1 VHRLP
6 SFNSDSVGDRWLV
19 SQKVMMGS
27 RKIAQ
32 YKVLS
37 TMSVSITEEPIT
49 ALLLSSAT
57 SESIH
62 NLKSWTVQD
71 YHRMSEMGILDP
83 NERTELI
90 DGQITL
96 MVAKGTPHVITLQLL
111 ASELLGQLGTTVL
124 IRTQD
129 PIHLDNSSEPEPDLV
144 IVRGEILD
152 YVDRYPQPNDIYLLV
167 EVADSTLNYDCQV
180 KDKTYAKAGIPD
192 YWVVDL
198 KNRQVH
204 VFRNPTPTG
213 YASQLILAE
222 SQTVSPLAFPDV
234 IVPIGSILPPV

>member
-1 VHRLP
+1 MI
-6 SFNSDSVGDRWLV
+6 GT
-19 SQKVMMGS
+19 

-32 YKVLS
+32 YKVLP
-37 TMSVSITEEPIT
+37 TMSVSITEEPI
-49 ALLLSSAT
+49 SPAT
-57 SESIH
+57 GESIC

-71 YHRMSEMGILDP
+71 YHHMSELGILDP

-111 ASELLGQLGTTVL
+111 ASELLGQLGNTAL

-129 PIHLDNSSEPEPDLV
+129 PIHLDDSSEPEPDLV

-152 YVDRYPQPNDIYLLV
+152 YVDRHPQPNDIYLLV
-167 EVADSTLNYDCQV
+167 EVADSTLNYDCHI
-180 KDKTYAKAGIPD
+180 KDKTYAKAGIPE

-204 VFRNPTPTG
+204 IFRDPQPTG
-213 YASQLILAE
+213 YASHLILAE
-222 SQTVSPLAFPDV
+222 SQTVSPLAFPV
-234 IVPIGSILPPV
+234 ITISIGSILLPK

>member
-1 VHRLP
+1 MNTL
-6 SFNSDSVGDRWLV
+6 
-19 SQKVMMGS
+19 
-27 RKIAQ
+27 
-32 YKVLS
+32 
-37 TMSVSITEEPIT
+37 ITTAPEPIT
-49 ALLLSSAT
+49 TLD
-57 SESIH
+57 

-90 DGQITL
+90 AGQITL

-111 ASELLGQLGTTVL
+111 ASELLGQIGTTAL

-129 PIHLDNSSEPEPDLV
+129 PIHLDDSSEPEPDLV

-152 YVDRYPQPNDIYLLV
+152 YIDRHPQPTDIHLLV
-167 EVADSTLNYDCQV
+167 EVADSTLSYDCQV
-180 KDKTYAKAGIPD
+180 KDKVYAKAGIPE
-192 YWVVDL
+192 YWVIDI

-204 VFRNPTPTG
+204 IFRDPQATG

-222 SQTVSPLAFPDV
+222 SQTVSLFAFPAV
-234 IVPIGSILPPV
+234 IMPIGSILPPV

>member
-1 VHRLP
+1 
-6 SFNSDSVGDRWLV
+6 
-19 SQKVMMGS
+19 
-27 RKIAQ
+27 
-32 YKVLS
+32 
-37 TMSVSITEEPIT
+37 MSVSITEDPIV
-49 ALLLSSAT
+49 ALSIASAA
-57 SESIH
+57 SKSIH

-71 YHRMSEMGILDP
+71 YHRMSELGILDP
-83 NERTELI
+83 TERTELI

-96 MVAKGTPHVITLQLL
+96 MIAKGTPHVITLQLL

-152 YVDRYPQPNDIYLLV
+152 YVDRHPQPNDIHLLV

-180 KDKTYAKAGIPD
+180 KDKTYAKTSIPE
-192 YWVVDL
+192 YWVIDL
-198 KNRQVH
+198 KNRQFH
-204 VFRNPTPTG
+204 IFRDPQPTG
-213 YASQLILAE
+213 YASHLILAE

-234 IVPIGSILPPV
+234 IIPIGSILPPV

>member
-1 VHRLP
+1 
-6 SFNSDSVGDRWLV
+6 
-19 SQKVMMGS
+19 
-27 RKIAQ
+27 
-32 YKVLS
+32 
-37 TMSVSITEEPIT
+37 MSVSITEDPIV
-49 ALLLSSAT
+49 ALSIASAA

-71 YHRMSEMGILDP
+71 YHRMSELGILDP

-111 ASELLGQLGTTVL
+111 ASELLGQLGTTAL

-129 PIHLDNSSEPEPDLV
+129 PIHLNDSSEPEPDLV

-152 YVDRYPQPNDIYLLV
+152 YVDRHPQPNDIHLLV

-180 KDKTYAKAGIPD
+180 KDKTYAKAGISE
-192 YWVVDL
+192 YWVIDL
-198 KNRQVH
+198 KNRQFH
-204 VFRNPTPTG
+204 IFRDPQPTG
-213 YASQLILAE
+213 YASHLILAE

-234 IVPIGSILPPV
+234 IIPIGSILPQCNRAT

>member
-1 VHRLP
+1 MNTL
-6 SFNSDSVGDRWLV
+6 
-19 SQKVMMGS
+19 
-27 RKIAQ
+27 
-32 YKVLS
+32 
-37 TMSVSITEEPIT
+37 ITTAPEPIT
-49 ALLLSSAT
+49 TLD
-57 SESIH
+57 

-90 DGQITL
+90 AGQITL

-111 ASELLGQLGTTVL
+111 ASGLLGQIGTTAL

-129 PIHLDNSSEPEPDLV
+129 PIHLDDSSEPEPDLV

-152 YVDRYPQPNDIYLLV
+152 YIDRHPQPTDIHLLV
-167 EVADSTLNYDCQV
+167 EVADSTLSYDCQV
-180 KDKTYAKAGIPD
+180 KDKVYAKAGIPE
-192 YWVVDL
+192 YWVIDI

-204 VFRNPTPTG
+204 IFHDPQATG

-222 SQTVSPLAFPDV
+222 SQTVSLFAFPAV
-234 IVPIGSILPPV
+234 IMPIGSILPPV

>member
-1 VHRLP
+1 MI
-6 SFNSDSVGDRWLV
+6 GT
-19 SQKVMMGS
+19 

-32 YKVLS
+32 HQVLP

-49 ALLLSSAT
+49 AMLLSSAT
-57 SESIH
+57 SASIH

-71 YHRMSEMGILDP
+71 YHRMSEMGLLDP

-111 ASELLGQLGTTVL
+111 ASELLGQLGHTAL

-129 PIHLDNSSEPEPDLV
+129 PIHLDDSSEPEPDLV

-152 YVDRYPQPNDIYLLV
+152 YVDRHPQPADIHLLV

-180 KDKTYAKAGIPD
+180 KDKTYAKAGISE
-192 YWVVDL
+192 YWVIDL
-198 KNRQVH
+198 KNRQFH
-204 VFRNPTPTG
+204 IFRDPQPTG
-213 YASQLILAE
+213 YASHLILAE
-222 SQTVSPLAFPDV
+222 SQTVSPLEFPV
-234 IVPIGSILPPV
+234 MMISIGSILPPV

>member
-1 VHRLP
+1 MNTL
-6 SFNSDSVGDRWLV
+6 
-19 SQKVMMGS
+19 
-27 RKIAQ
+27 
-32 YKVLS
+32 
-37 TMSVSITEEPIT
+37 ITTAPEPIT
-49 ALLLSSAT
+49 TLD
-57 SESIH
+57 

-90 DGQITL
+90 AGQITL

-111 ASELLGQLGTTVL
+111 ASGLLGQIGTTAL

-129 PIHLDNSSEPEPDLV
+129 PIHLDDSSEPEPDLV

-152 YVDRYPQPNDIYLLV
+152 YIDRHPQPTDIHLLV
-167 EVADSTLNYDCQV
+167 EVADSTLSYDCQV
-180 KDKTYAKAGIPD
+180 KDKVYAKAGIPE
-192 YWVVDL
+192 YWVIDI

-204 VFRNPTPTG
+204 IFSDPQATG

-222 SQTVSPLAFPDV
+222 SQTVSLFAFPAV
-234 IVPIGSILPPV
+234 IMPIGSILPPV

>member
-1 VHRLP
+1 
-6 SFNSDSVGDRWLV
+6 
-19 SQKVMMGS
+19 MMGS

-32 YKVLS
+32 YKVLP

-49 ALLLSSAT
+49 ALPISSAT
-57 SESIH
+57 GEYIC

-71 YHRMSEMGILDP
+71 YHRMSELGILDP

-90 DGQITL
+90 AGQITL

-111 ASELLGQLGTTVL
+111 ASELLGQLGATAL

-129 PIHLDNSSEPEPDLV
+129 PIHLDDSSEPEPDLV

-152 YVDRYPQPNDIYLLV
+152 YVDRHPQPNDIYLLV

-180 KDKTYAKAGIPD
+180 KDKTYAKAGIPE
-192 YWVVDL
+192 YWVIDL
-198 KNRQVH
+198 KNRQFH
-204 VFRNPTPTG
+204 IFRDPQPTG
-213 YASQLILAE
+213 YASHLILAE
-222 SQTVSPLAFPDV
+222 SQTVSPLAFPV
-234 IVPIGSILPPV
+234 MMISIGSILLPK